1 MEGLNE
7 NQMSGQFRKMLL
19 MALIE
24 RMERLQQTQM
34 SKEESKAFQVI
45 ENDNCRMQVCLN

>member
-7 NQMSGQFRKMLL
+7 NQKGSQFRKMML

-24 RMERLQQTQM
+24 RMERLERAQR
-34 SKEESKAFQVI
+34 SEVESKAFQVI
-45 ENDNCRMQVCLN
+45 ENDNCRIQVCLN

>member
-7 NQMSGQFRKMLL
+7 NQMNSQFRKMLL

-24 RMERLQQTQM
+24 KMERQSRPQA
-34 SKEESKAFQVI
+34 SEVESKAFQVI
-45 ENDNCRMQVCLN
+45 ENDNCRIQVCLN